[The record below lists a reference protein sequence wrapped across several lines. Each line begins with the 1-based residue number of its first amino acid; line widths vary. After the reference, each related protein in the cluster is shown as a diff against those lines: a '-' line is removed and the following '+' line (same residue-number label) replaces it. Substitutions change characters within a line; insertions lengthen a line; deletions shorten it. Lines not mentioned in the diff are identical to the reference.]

1 MLGSINLKLSAKG
14 FHELEGQNSNS
25 YQFHGV
31 LPAEL
36 DQKLCHVLIEQQE
49 NQIVDLESELHLAQS
64 KLHEKEA
71 ELQALKDCVKRLTE
85 FSLSTVSG
93 NRQKKYGNKDEVI
106 SISSLSSSISRT
118 KARHLG
124 TRGREFQS
132 DERQSREAEREG
144 VRLVKMKLSSK
155 TMSSPGRTEKFPP
168 PLMRFLRSNVG
179 SRSRGRSRS
188 SPMFVR
194 KKNTAIETQEPSSPK
209 VTCIG
214 QVRVRRSKQGR
225 NEEEEARVF
234 YSSSFSPPKNALLL
248 TRCRSAPYR
257 SSSLASRFWGSP
269 LATEE
274 EQKTEP
280 ENTDQQNPASENEPS
295 SRDSAAESRTDPE
308 TDRDS
313 EYLNQS
319 EDSTSERSTKPT
331 KTEAFKT
338 GEEATAHP
346 LILTRCKSE
355 PARTGARLNPD
366 TTLFWKKRRLGFAE
380 PRSPSVCD

>member
-1 MLGSINLKLSAKG
+1 
-14 FHELEGQNSNS
+14 
-25 YQFHGV
+25 
-31 LPAEL
+31 
-36 DQKLCHVLIEQQE
+36 
-49 NQIVDLESELHLAQS
+49 
-64 KLHEKEA
+64 
-71 ELQALKDCVKRLTE
+71 
-85 FSLSTVSG
+85 
-93 NRQKKYGNKDEVI
+93 
-106 SISSLSSSISRT
+106 
-118 KARHLG
+118 
-124 TRGREFQS
+124 
-132 DERQSREAEREG
+132 
-144 VRLVKMKLSSK
+144 MKLSSK

-214 QVRVRRSKQGR
+214 QVRVRRSKQGSGKATKAR
-225 NEEEEARVF
+225 KKTRGWCRWIRNALCCNHFVGRLKPKPFRPVWRKWVLFFPVRFRRKSEIREDSSRIESKLEDRVEESEQSDDVGNEEEAARVF

-274 EQKTEP
+274 EQKTEL

-331 KTEAFKT
+331 KTEAFNT
-338 GEEATAHP
+338 GEEATARP

-366 TTLFWKKRRLGFAE
+366 ITLLRMKRRLGFAE

>member
-1 MLGSINLKLSAKG
+1 MAHMPI
-14 FHELEGQNSNS
+14 
-25 YQFHGV
+25 
-31 LPAEL
+31 
-36 DQKLCHVLIEQQE
+36 QQE
-49 NQIVDLESELHLAQS
+49 ITSRIERSRGRKMCKKIGGAMMGCCGT
-64 KLHEKEA
+64 A
-71 ELQALKDCVKRLTE
+71 PFFPPVKIQMTPFDGHF
-85 FSLSTVSG
+85 FS
-93 NRQKKYGNKDEVI
+93 VI
-106 SISSLSSSISRT
+106 STATTTEPCSLVVPT
-118 KARHLG
+118 CLLVGTGHLG

-214 QVRVRRSKQGR
+214 QVRVRRSKQGSGKATK
-225 NEEEEARVF
+225 AR
-234 YSSSFSPPKNALLL
+234 KKTRGWCRWIRNALCCNHFVGRLKPKPF
-248 TRCRSAPYR
+248 RPVWRKSAPYR

-366 TTLFWKKRRLGFAE
+366 TTLFWKKR
-380 PRSPSVCD
+380 SPTVQAISPQ